1 MQHTTEARRPRMT
14 PWAGPWTSRWT
25 SQWAALSGLLA
36 SLATL
41 LRGDALPGAADVAFA
56 LGLLSVGLTA
66 QLVINE
72 RLARRR
78 ERGLAEAR
86 AALEA
91 QSAILEELARSDAVT
106 GVANRRGLMDDLTA
120 EVYRALRYRRPLSVL
135 MIDIDRFK
143 HVNDTYG
150 HPFGDLVLRE
160 VAATLRGSVR
170 ASDLVARYGGEEF
183 VVVLPETDLVAAG
196 LTAEKL
202 RTAIATHDFTDEP
215 HGTPEAHGAPESH
228 HADVTISVGVA
239 SLTEGRLSPAET
251 ARRLLVK
258 ADAAMYEAKHAGRNR
273 VRSESILPRE
283 LRRAA

>member
-1 MQHTTEARRPRMT
+1 MRPAVASRR
-14 PWAGPWTSRWT
+14 SWT
-25 SQWAALSGLLA
+25 SQWAALAGALLSMA
-36 SLATL
+36 VL
-41 LRGDALPGAADVAFA
+41 LGSEARPGAADIALA
-56 LGLLSVGLTA
+56 LGVLSLGLAA

-91 QSAILEELARSDAVT
+91 QSSMLEELARSDAVT
-106 GVANRRGLMDDLTA
+106 GIANRRGLMDDLTA

-135 MIDIDRFK
+135 MIDIDHFK
-143 HVNDTYG
+143 RVNDTYG
-150 HPFGDLVLRE
+150 HAVGDHVLQE
-160 VAATLRGSVR
+160 VATTMRASVR

-183 VVVLPETDLVAAG
+183 VVVLPETDLVAAA

-202 RTAIATHDFTDEP
+202 RSAIATHDFT
-215 HGTPEAHGAPESH
+215 EAGRDLE
-228 HADVTISVGVA
+228 VTVSVGVA
-239 SLTEGRLSPAET
+239 ALTEGRLSPAET

-273 VRSESILPRE
+273 VRSESVLPRE